1 MHSYPYR
8 PVHLSMFFFHC
19 IILYPG
25 VQVIFRNKMFPYFE
39 KNVRMKICFGSS
51 FEKARLFFMEN
62 TTTNKEFHDLH
73 FDSIQALRG
82 LAALFVVFQ
91 HVRFLNFG
99 AFGVDIFFCISG
111 FMIMF
116 TTEKNTKYFFRKR
129 LIRILPLY
137 YIMTI
142 GTYLLLVLFPSMFQQ
157 TRPHLSYLIKSLL
170 FLPFDIGGGVIQPLV
185 RIGWTVNCEM
195 LFYLLFFIAF
205 HISMRYRGLI
215 CGAFLAVLVGVVQ
228 IFAPAISSWHSPLG
242 SILAPVLTFYGD
254 PVMLEF
260 LFGIAAYYLL
270 RYLYRRHSI
279 HPVSK
284 SVSIASAVSIPVIFC
299 LLAYFTPRINVIG
312 FRRLP
317 LWGLPALLL
326 LLLAFLAG
334 LRLTM
339 PRFWVLLGNISYSL
353 YLVHYYPV
361 MFLDRA
367 VFDFSTLSVM
377 SVVGLVVSVILSVML
392 AYLSWILI
400 ERKFTGW
407 LRKWLLR

>member
-1 MHSYPYR
+1 
-8 PVHLSMFFFHC
+8 
-19 IILYPG
+19 
-25 VQVIFRNKMFPYFE
+25 
-39 KNVRMKICFGSS
+39 
-51 FEKARLFFMEN
+51 MEN
-62 TTTNKEFHDLH
+62 TTVHSEFHDLH

-137 YIMTI
+137 YLMTL
-142 GTYLLLVLFPSMFQQ
+142 GTYLLLLLFPSMFQQ
-157 TRPHLSYLIKSLL
+157 TRHDFSYLVKSLL
-170 FLPFDIGGGVIQPLV
+170 FIPFDIGGGAIQPLV
-185 RIGWTVNCEM
+185 RIGWTINCEM
-195 LFYLLFFIAF
+195 LFYLLFFISF

-215 CGAFLAVLVGVVQ
+215 CGAFLAVLVGTVQ
-228 IFAPAISSWHSPLG
+228 VFAPMISSWQSPL
-242 SILAPVLTFYGD
+242 SPVLTFYGD

-260 LFGIAAYYLL
+260 LFGILAYYLL
-270 RYLYRRHSI
+270 WALYRRHVI

-284 SVSIASAVSIPVIFC
+284 TVSLVSAVCIPVIFC
-299 LLAYFTPRINVIG
+299 LLAFFTPRINVIG

-317 LWGLPALLL
+317 QWGLPALLL
-326 LLLAFLAG
+326 LVLAFLAG
-334 LRLTM
+334 LQLTM
-339 PRFWVLLGNISYSL
+339 PRFLVLLGNISYSL

-361 MFLDRA
+361 MLLDRV
-367 VFDFSTLSVM
+367 VFDFSTLSALSVAGLAVSIVL
-377 SVVGLVVSVILSVML
+377 SVVL
-392 AYLSWILI
+392 AYLCWILI

-407 LRKWLLR
+407 LRKVLLH